1 MHRDDRLHD
10 ELMAAFRDYF
20 KAHTDWVEKGTRV
33 SGLKTRKTLSK
44 IKKLAMLRREE
55 IMQWRYAIDR
65 EKAER
70 KALQKATKEA
80 KP

>member
-1 MHRDDRLHD
+1 MHRDDDLHD
-10 ELMAAFRDYF
+10 KLMAAFRDYF
-20 KAHTDWVEKGTRV
+20 KAHTDWIEKGTRV
-33 SGLKTRKTLSK
+33 SGLKTRKTLST

-70 KALQKATKEA
+70 KRQKNDKI
-80 KP
+80 KN

>member
-1 MHRDDRLHD
+1 MYRDDKLHD
-10 ELMAAFRDYF
+10 ELMAAFREYF

-33 SGLKTRKTLSK
+33 SGLKTRKTLST

-55 IMQWRYAIDR
+55 IMQWRYAIDK

-70 KALQKATKEA
+70 KRQKNDKI
-80 KP
+80 KN

>member
-1 MHRDDRLHD
+1 MYRDDRLHD
-10 ELMAAFRDYF
+10 ELMAAFREYF
-20 KAHTDWVEKGTRV
+20 KAHTDWIEKGTRV

-55 IMQWRYAIDR
+55 IMQWRYSIDR

-70 KALQKATKEA
+70 KALQKARKEA

>member
-1 MHRDDRLHD
+1 MYRDDELHD
-10 ELMAAFRDYF
+10 KLMAAFREYF

-33 SGLKTRKTLSK
+33 SGLKTRKTLST

-65 EKAER
+65 EKAAR
-70 KALQKATKEA
+70 KALQKASNKA
-80 KP
+80 AP